1 MFKQHKRMAMLQV
14 TIAILLV
21 ASISAVSIQLGQAFA
36 QNATGNT
43 TGGAA
48 AGPQA
53 GSPTGPTGPLSGTNA
68 SSSPSAVGGGNI
80 TSPGT
85 SGTASAG
92 NMTAGMPSSG
102 APK

>member
-1 MFKQHKRMAMLQV
+1 MFKQYRTMAMLQV

-21 ASISAVSIQLGQAFA
+21 ASVSAVSFQLGQKALA
-36 QNATGNT
+36 QNSTGNT
-43 TGGAA
+43 TGQA
-48 AGPQA
+48 AGPQS
-53 GSPTGPTGPLSGTNA
+53 GSPTTPTGPLSSTNA

-85 SGTASAG
+85 SGTASGG
-92 NMTAGMPSSG
+92 NMTTPTYS

>member
-1 MFKQHKRMAMLQV
+1 MFKQYRKMAMLQV

-21 ASISAVSIQLGQAFA
+21 ASVSAVSIQLGQKALA
-36 QNATGNT
+36 QNATTNR
-43 TGGAA
+43 TGEA
-48 AGPQA
+48 AGPQQL
-53 GSPTGPTGPLSGTNA
+53 TTTGPLSGTNA

-85 SGTASAG
+85 SGTASSG
-92 NMTAGMPSSG
+92 NMTTPSYS

>member
-1 MFKQHKRMAMLQV
+1 MFKQYRRMAMLQV

-21 ASISAVSIQLGQAFA
+21 ASVSALSLQFGQKALA

-43 TGGAA
+43 TGQA
-48 AGPQA
+48 AGPQS
-53 GSPTGPTGPLSGTNA
+53 GSPTTPTGPLSSTNA

-85 SGTASAG
+85 SGTASGG
-92 NMTAGMPSSG
+92 NMTTPTYS

>member
-1 MFKQHKRMAMLQV
+1 MATLQV

-21 ASISAVSIQLGQAFA
+21 ASVSAVSIQIGQKAYA
-36 QNATGNT
+36 QNATNR
-43 TGGAA
+43 TGEA
-48 AGPQA
+48 AGPKEL
-53 GSPTGPTGPLSGTNA
+53 TTTGPLSGTNA

-85 SGTASAG
+85 SGTASSG
-92 NMTAGMPSSG
+92 NMS

>member
-1 MFKQHKRMAMLQV
+1 MFKQYRRMATLQV

-21 ASISAVSIQLGQAFA
+21 ASVSAISIQLGQKALA
-36 QNATGNT
+36 QNATGNM
-43 TGGAA
+43 TGPA
-48 AGPQA
+48 AGPQS
-53 GSPTGPTGPLSGTNA
+53 GSPTTPTGPLSGTNA

-85 SGTASAG
+85 SGTASSG
-92 NMTAGMPSSG
+92 NMSTPS